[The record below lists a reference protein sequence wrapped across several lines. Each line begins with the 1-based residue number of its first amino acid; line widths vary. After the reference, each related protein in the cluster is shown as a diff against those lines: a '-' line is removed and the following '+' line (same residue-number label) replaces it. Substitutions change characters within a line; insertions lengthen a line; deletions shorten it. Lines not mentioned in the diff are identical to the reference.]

1 MQIHG
6 KEGDEFFE
14 EDLPAARE
22 LVEIV
27 GPDLAELFVYPGDA
41 HLFTDRSLPAYDA
54 EAAGLRPRSAA
65 WPSSTASEGHSPV

>member
-6 KEGDEFFE
+6 RRATSSSRRTCPP
-14 EDLPAARE
+14 PAE
-22 LVEIV
+22 LVELV

-54 EAAGLRPRSAA
+54 EAAGLVLQRSLAFLDRL
-65 WPSSTASEGHSPV
+65 